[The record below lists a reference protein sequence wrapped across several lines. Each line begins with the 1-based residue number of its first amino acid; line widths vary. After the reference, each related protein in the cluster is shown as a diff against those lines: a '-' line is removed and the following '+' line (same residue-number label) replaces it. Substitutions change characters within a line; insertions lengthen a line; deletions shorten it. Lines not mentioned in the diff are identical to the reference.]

1 MSTVH
6 DIEKILKPLKDD
18 NTSGSVQIAL
28 HAIKCIRSI
37 IRRKDTRV
45 SVRLLKHI
53 AEQLISAQ
61 PSMGIILNLAYGI
74 GKMNV
79 RVQRS
84 DIVLYLDRFE
94 TSIQTHRSLIAGKV
108 FDLLKGNKVVM
119 TYSASSTVL
128 ESLKYAYG
136 RGRKF
141 SVVVLESRPMNE
153 GRDMM
158 GQLVNSSIPVTYAT
172 DAAGMSMLA
181 TAHIDSVLIGGDALY
196 GDGFV
201 CKTGSRAIAEL
212 CAVRGVRLYGL
223 CGTEKTVPEELSNR
237 FVVVDR
243 PAEELTDF
251 KNKFATV
258 INRYFEIV
266 PQNMFTRIITDSR

>member
-6 DIEKILKPLKDD
+6 DIEKLLSPLSDD
-18 NTSGSVQIAL
+18 NISGSAQIAL
-28 HAIKCIRSI
+28 YAIRRIRSI

-45 SVRLLKHI
+45 SVRLLKRI

-61 PSMGIILNLAYGI
+61 PSMGIMLNLAYGI
-74 GKMNV
+74 GKMNGK
-79 RVQRS
+79 VQR
-84 DIVLYLDRFE
+84 DDMFLYLDRFE
-94 TSIQTHRSLIAGKV
+94 TSIETHRRLIAGKV
-108 FDLLKGNKVVM
+108 FDLLLGNKVVM

-136 RGRKF
+136 RGGKF

-153 GRDMM
+153 GVDMM
-158 GQLVNSSIPVTYAT
+158 VQLVKSSIPVTYAT

-181 TAHIDSVLIGGDALY
+181 SAHIDSVLIGGDALY

-212 CAVRGVRLYGL
+212 CAGKGVRLYGL

-237 FVVVDR
+237 FVVLDR
-243 PAEELTDF
+243 PAKELTDF
-251 KNKFATV
+251 KNKFVT
-258 INRYFEIV
+258 ISNRYFEVV
-266 PQNMFTRIITDSR
+266 PSALFTRIVTDRE

>member
-6 DIEKILKPLKDD
+6 DIEKLLSPLSDD
-18 NTSGSVQIAL
+18 NISGSAQIAL
-28 HAIKCIRSI
+28 YAIRRIRSI

-45 SVRLLKHI
+45 SVRLLKRI

-61 PSMGIILNLAYGI
+61 PSMGIMLNLAYGI
-74 GKMNV
+74 GKMNGK
-79 RVQRS
+79 VQR
-84 DIVLYLDRFE
+84 DDMFLYLDRFE
-94 TSIQTHRSLIAGKV
+94 TSIETHRRLIAGKV
-108 FDLLKGNKVVM
+108 FDLLLGNKVVM

-128 ESLKYAYG
+128 ESLKYVYG
-136 RGRKF
+136 RGGKF

-153 GRDMM
+153 GVDMM
-158 GQLVNSSIPVTYAT
+158 VQLVKSSIPVIYVT

-181 TAHIDSVLIGGDALY
+181 SAHIDSVLIGGDALY

-212 CAVRGVRLYGL
+212 CAGKGVRLYGL

-237 FVVVDR
+237 FVVLDR
-243 PAEELTDF
+243 PAKELTNF
-251 KNKFATV
+251 KNKFLT
-258 INRYFEIV
+258 ISNRYFEVV
-266 PQNMFTRIITDSR
+266 PSALFTRIVTD

>member
-6 DIEKILKPLKDD
+6 DIEKLLSPLSDD
-18 NTSGSVQIAL
+18 NISGSAQIAL
-28 HAIKCIRSI
+28 YAIRRIRSI

-45 SVRLLKHI
+45 SVRLLKRI

-61 PSMGIILNLAYGI
+61 PSMGIMLNLAYGI
-74 GKMNV
+74 GKMNGK
-79 RVQRS
+79 VQR
-84 DIVLYLDRFE
+84 DDMFLYLDRFE
-94 TSIQTHRSLIAGKV
+94 TSIETHRRLIAGKV
-108 FDLLKGNKVVM
+108 FDLLQGNKVVM

-128 ESLKYAYG
+128 ESLKYVYG

-153 GRDMM
+153 GVDMM
-158 GQLVNSSIPVTYAT
+158 VQLVKSSIPVIYVT

-181 TAHIDSVLIGGDALY
+181 SAHIDSVLIGGDALY

-212 CAVRGVRLYGL
+212 CAGKGVRLYGL

-237 FVVVDR
+237 FVVLDR
-243 PAEELTDF
+243 PAKELTDF
-251 KNKFATV
+251 KNKFVT
-258 INRYFEIV
+258 ISNRYFEVV
-266 PQNMFTRIITDSR
+266 PSALFTRIVTDRE

>member
-6 DIEKILKPLKDD
+6 DIEKLLSPLSDD
-18 NTSGSVQIAL
+18 NISGSAQIAL
-28 HAIKCIRSI
+28 YAIRRIRSI

-45 SVRLLKHI
+45 SVRLLKRI

-61 PSMGIILNLAYGI
+61 PSMGIMLNLAYGI
-74 GKMNV
+74 GKMNGK
-79 RVQRS
+79 VQR
-84 DIVLYLDRFE
+84 DDMFLYLDRFE
-94 TSIQTHRSLIAGKV
+94 TSIETHRRLIAGKV
-108 FDLLKGNKVVM
+108 FDLLLGNKVVM

-128 ESLKYAYG
+128 ESLKYVYG

-153 GRDMM
+153 GMDMM
-158 GQLVNSSIPVTYAT
+158 VQLVKSSIPVIYVT

-181 TAHIDSVLIGGDALY
+181 SAHIDSVLIGGDALY

-212 CAVRGVRLYGL
+212 CAGKGVRLYGL

-237 FVVVDR
+237 FVVLDR
-243 PAEELTDF
+243 PAKELTDF
-251 KNKFATV
+251 KNKFVT
-258 INRYFEIV
+258 ISNRYFEVV
-266 PQNMFTRIITDSR
+266 PSALFTRIVTDRE

>member
-6 DIEKILKPLKDD
+6 DIEKLLSPLSDD
-18 NTSGSVQIAL
+18 NISGSAQIAL
-28 HAIKCIRSI
+28 YAIRRIRSI

-45 SVRLLKHI
+45 SVRLLKRI

-61 PSMGIILNLAYGI
+61 PSMGIMLNLAYGI
-74 GKMNV
+74 GKMNGK
-79 RVQRS
+79 VQR
-84 DIVLYLDRFE
+84 DDMFLYLDRFE
-94 TSIQTHRSLIAGKV
+94 TSIETHRRLIAGKV
-108 FDLLKGNKVVM
+108 FDLLQGNKVVM

-128 ESLKYAYG
+128 ESLKYVYG

-153 GRDMM
+153 GMDMM
-158 GQLVNSSIPVTYAT
+158 VQLVKSSIPVIYVT

-181 TAHIDSVLIGGDALY
+181 SAHIDSVLIGGDALY

-212 CAVRGVRLYGL
+212 CAGKGVRLYGL

-237 FVVVDR
+237 FVVLDR
-243 PAEELTDF
+243 PAKELTDF
-251 KNKFATV
+251 KNKFVT
-258 INRYFEIV
+258 ISNRYFEVV
-266 PQNMFTRIITDSR
+266 PSALFTRIVTDRE